1 MNKIDKTILREVRFV
16 GAWILIF
23 SALMQSVFLII
34 GKWDYTVLLGNVL
47 SGVCGILNFLLLGLT
62 VQKALSSNDEK
73 YVKNLMRLS
82 QALRLLF
89 VLCVAVLG
97 ATIPVFN
104 LWATL
109 IPLFFTR
116 IAITIRPL
124 YNAKMGVQSNMSLDA
139 PNEKGE
145 EDVDE
150 QE

>member
-47 SGVCGILNFLLLGLT
+47 SGVCGILNFLFLGLT
-62 VQKALSSNDEK
+62 VQRALSSNDEK

-97 ATIPVFN
+97 ATIPIFN

-116 IAITIRPL
+116 IAITIRPFF
-124 YNAKMGVQSNMSLDA
+124 NAKMGVQSNMSLDA
-139 PNEKGE
+139 PTEKGE